1 MTRSALRNV
10 IPKPDDGEGLLEV
23 VGVAFTVARVTGL
36 VGWVRLTLLIFS
48 DRFDPYIE
56 FRSQVFLRKRERQT
70 EKDNEDVVSSYRH
83 R

>member
-56 FRSQVFLRKRERQT
+56 FRSQVFLKKERDT
-70 EKDNEDVVSSYRH
+70 EKDNEDIVSSYRH

>member
-36 VGWVRLTLLIFS
+36 VGWVRLTLLIFN

-56 FRSQVFLRKRERQT
+56 FRSQVLLRKERQK
-70 EKDNEDVVSSYRH
+70 EKDKEDTVSS
-83 R
+83 

>member
-1 MTRSALRNV
+1 MRQTYWRTVYLVTRSALRNV

-56 FRSQVFLRKRERQT
+56 FRSQVFLRRER
-70 EKDNEDVVSSYRH
+70 ERH
-83 R
+83 RER